1 MVCIKFCVNLA
12 GILSMKGHGGGEGGE
27 GEGEGGE
34 GEGEGEGGGAEGGGG
49 GGCLG
54 FELVPMLA
62 HRT

>member
-1 MVCIKFCVNLA
+1 MVCIKICVNLA
-12 GILSMKGHGGGEGGE
+12 GILSMKGHGEGGEGGE
-27 GEGEGGE
+27 GG
-34 GEGEGEGGGAEGGGG
+34 GEGEGGGAEGGGG

>member
-1 MVCIKFCVNLA
+1 MVRIKLCVNLA
-12 GILSMKGHGGGEGGE
+12 GILSMKDHGG
-27 GEGEGGE
+27 
-34 GEGEGEGGGAEGGGG
+34 GGGG

>member
-1 MVCIKFCVNLA
+1 MVRIKLCVNLA
-12 GILSMKGHGGGEGGE
+12 GILSMKDHGGGGG
-27 GEGEGGE
+27 
-34 GEGEGEGGGAEGGGG
+34 GGGG